1 MCTTSNIKLM
11 FTAMSVSKAMLC
23 VYLLVV
29 GSTLVADVDYQR
41 AYGTSIIACGV
52 WIIIAGVMTPFS
64 SCLGFLGSKLH
75 NKFLLLSHAVCDTI
89 IFAIQLTF
97 GSAVVAY
104 TASDHKVALRQMCSL
119 NTPLKYEDE
128 CLDYVSSDRYAGLKL
143 VWAAAYGLA
152 QSDAEALGRI
162 EAWEADNKC
171 CGFGPPE
178 RCEVVEG
185 KIPSEFSTEGVPS
198 AYTATRVV
206 CGDEDSWYPSGGQQ
220 AVYCGHFFDPT
231 LAFPT
236 VGGCRYEMPGTR
248 CKDKDVDYD
257 SLGCAAA
264 VQATYDGDMQMKG
277 YSVMLASTFELMAIV
292 MACCFCWKRKAHDIL
307 PAYLEQVHPAVY
319 LPKKIALLHSHRLL
333 APPCGSASRPRH
345 RQVPYDPY
353 SVQDSKKAASSKAG
367 ESAGGEESKS
377 GAGSGH

>member
-307 PAYLEQVHPAVY
+307 PAYLEQV
-319 LPKKIALLHSHRLL
+319 
-333 APPCGSASRPRH
+333 
-345 RQVPYDPY
+345 PYDPY